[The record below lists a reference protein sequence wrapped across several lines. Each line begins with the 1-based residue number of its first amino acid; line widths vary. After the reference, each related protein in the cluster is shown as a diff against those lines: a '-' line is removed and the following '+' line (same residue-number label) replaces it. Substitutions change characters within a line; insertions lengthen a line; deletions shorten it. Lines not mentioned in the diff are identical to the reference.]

1 VALPAVMLFKD
12 RNKPVAGIEANTT
25 PNATRNNANQRI
37 FPNGRAGSV

>member
-1 VALPAVMLFKD
+1 MDTDLIHAAAQ
-12 RNKPVAGIEANTT
+12 VAGIEANTT